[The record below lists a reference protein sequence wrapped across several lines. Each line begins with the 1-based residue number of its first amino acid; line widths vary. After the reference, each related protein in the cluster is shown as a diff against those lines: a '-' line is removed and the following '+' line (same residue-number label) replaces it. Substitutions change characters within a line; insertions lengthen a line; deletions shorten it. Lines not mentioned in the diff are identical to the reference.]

1 MDMCRDMGFKM
12 DMCSRDVGF
21 TMDSCSREGGSKM
34 DLCGRAGFGC
44 GGRMVVVESE
54 CRGWVVMRI
63 GIRSFVERESQSP
76 ECHNWEARERREH
89 SQKVHSL
96 TIRAAP
102 LQIPFSIVSYLNSGP
117 TISCKCGFVL
127 ATLKL

>member
-63 GIRSFVERESQSP
+63 GIRSFVERERVRVR
-76 ECHNWEARERREH
+76 NATIGRRGNGGRTPKKYTH
-89 SQKVHSL
+89 
-96 TIRAAP
+96 
-102 LQIPFSIVSYLNSGP
+102 
-117 TISCKCGFVL
+117 
-127 ATLKL
+127 